1 MSARR
6 QALPLALA
14 LALLAAAFALP
25 TLALPGRAHDTVVVF
40 DITQSM
46 EVQDHALDGAPAERL
61 AFARRAARDALGTLP
76 CGSRVGWAAFAEY
89 RTVLLLAP
97 IEVCAHY
104 DDLLATL
111 DGIDGRMRW
120 GQASEVTKGAY
131 WAVRVA
137 QEAGRHDGGDAPPAV
152 VFVTDGHEAPPLREA
167 PALFDDLVPGAVRGW
182 ILGAGGV
189 EARPIPKTDADGR
202 RRGFWRPE
210 DVVQPEG
217 DGPRREHL
225 SSLREPHLRRLAG
238 RVGFDYARLT
248 PATLAAAMTDP
259 RFARQRPVPTDVRW
273 VPAGLALA
281 LLVAVFRPARH
292 RA

>member
-1 MSARR
+1 
-6 QALPLALA
+6 
-14 LALLAAAFALP
+14 
-25 TLALPGRAHDTVVVF
+25 
-40 DITQSM
+40 
-46 EVQDHALDGAPAERL
+46 
-61 AFARRAARDALGTLP
+61 
-76 CGSRVGWAAFAEY
+76 
-89 RTVLLLAP
+89 
-97 IEVCAHY
+97 
-104 DDLLATL
+104 
-111 DGIDGRMRW
+111 
-120 GQASEVTKGAY
+120 
-131 WAVRVA
+131 
-137 QEAGRHDGGDAPPAV
+137 
-152 VFVTDGHEAPPLREA
+152 
-167 PALFDDLVPGAVRGW
+167 VPGAVRGW

-292 RA
+292 RPRPTLNAPSAAAGAPPASRSRPA